1 MPDTKNYILFDDQSR
16 EHLMPFTFI
25 RPIADIRI
33 GILTIREKWER
44 WLHSSCSY
52 YTDEYLRE
60 KFPMVAGDMNVL
72 INGSITPNRDLA
84 DEIAGLNRGEA
95 LVKDSVVVAMCLDAN
110 DLAAYDNTIPGGFDQ
125 KFALSE
131 FLHLSRPWQIFYL
144 NGQEL
149 IRDFELITSGRTSAG
164 ISSTNNLIYPE
175 RIFIEEGVKAEF
187 VTLNATNGP
196 IYLGKNTEIMEGS
209 LIRGPFGMCEGAI
222 VKMGAK
228 IYGPTTLGPYSK
240 VGGEVTNSV
249 FFTYACK
256 VHEGYVGN
264 SVIGEWCNIG
274 ADSNTSNLK
283 NNYSLVR
290 VWDYVTGRAEE
301 SGLQFCGLL
310 MGDYSKCGINTMF
323 NTGTVVGISS
333 NIYGAGFPGI
343 FIPSFS
349 WGGAA
354 GFETY
359 RVDKSIETIEKAM
372 MSRNLRLSE
381 TDKKIIAN
389 VFKRSDRYRKSV

>member
-1 MPDTKNYILFDDQSR
+1 
-16 EHLMPFTFI
+16 
-25 RPIADIRI
+25 
-33 GILTIREKWER
+33 
-44 WLHSSCSY
+44 
-52 YTDEYLRE
+52 
-60 KFPMVAGDMNVL
+60 
-72 INGSITPNRDLA
+72 
-84 DEIAGLNRGEA
+84 
-95 LVKDSVVVAMCLDAN
+95 
-110 DLAAYDNTIPGGFDQ
+110 
-125 KFALSE
+125 
-131 FLHLSRPWQIFYL
+131 
-144 NGQEL
+144 
-149 IRDFELITSGRTSAG
+149 
-164 ISSTNNLIYPE
+164 
-175 RIFIEEGVKAEF
+175 
-187 VTLNATNGP
+187 
-196 IYLGKNTEIMEGS
+196 
-209 LIRGPFGMCEGAI
+209 
-222 VKMGAK
+222 MGAK
-228 IYGPTTLGPYSK
+228 IYGPTTLSPYSK

-249 FFTYACK
+249 FFPYACK

-301 SGLQFCGLL
+301 TGLQFCGLL

-323 NTGTVVGISS
+323 NTGTVVEFHQHIRGQFPVFSS
-333 NIYGAGFPGI
+333 
-343 FIPSFS
+343 FIL